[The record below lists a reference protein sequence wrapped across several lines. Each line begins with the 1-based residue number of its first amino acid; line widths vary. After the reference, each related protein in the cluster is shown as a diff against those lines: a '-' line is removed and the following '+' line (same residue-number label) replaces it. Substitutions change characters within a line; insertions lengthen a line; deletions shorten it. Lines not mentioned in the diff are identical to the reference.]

1 MPRTD
6 RASRLIAAPAESVF
20 AALVD
25 ASALE
30 TWLPPGDMVGRVL
43 ELDPR
48 PGGAFRIVLT
58 YADPAGVRGK
68 STEDSDVVDAT
79 FVEVVPGSRVSYV
92 VTFVS
97 EDPSFAGSMTMTWD
111 LTAVADGTRVDIEA
125 VDVPDGISAEDH
137 ATGMSSSLA
146 DLARFVERG

>member
-6 RASRLIAAPAESVF
+6 RASRVIAAPAESVY

-30 TWLPPGDMVGRVL
+30 MWLPPSGMAGRVL

-48 PGGAFRIVLT
+48 PGGAFRMVLT

-68 STEDSDVVDAT
+68 SSEDSDVVDAR
-79 FVEVVPGSRVSYV
+79 FVEIAPGSRVSYAV
-92 VTFVS
+92 RFLS
-97 EDPSFAGSMTMTWD
+97 EDPGFAGSMTMTWD
-111 LTAVADGTRVDIEA
+111 LTTVDGGTRVDITA
-125 VDVPDGISAEDH
+125 TDVPDGITPEDH
-137 ATGMSSSLA
+137 ATGMSSSL
-146 DLARFVERG
+146 DNLARFVERG

>member
-68 STEDSDVVDAT
+68 STEDSDVVDA
-79 FVEVVPGSRVSYV
+79 GSRVSYV

-137 ATGMSSSLA
+137 ATGMSSSL
-146 DLARFVERG
+146 DNLARFVERG